1 MSTRTPLPTVNER
14 DTENVSAVIQR
25 HRCDTGCGSGIIM
38 TGDLAILRTDQCRF
52 MTAIFEAIM
61 LQNDSTSGHLCV
73 PVGCFFSQDGNKTRD
88 PE

>member
-38 TGDLAILRTDQCRF
+38 TGDLAILRTNQCRF
-52 MTAIFEAIM
+52 MTAIFEAVM
-61 LQNDSTSGHLCV
+61 LQNDSSTSSGF
-73 PVGCFFSQDGNKTRD
+73 FFSQDGNKTQD